1 MNDSVI
7 PNLVIDCAVDH
18 LQSTPLDKLSV
29 TAITQSVGI
38 SRVTFYNYFKNR
50 EDIIDVLVEVLL
62 AQFDEIQKKNLPFL
76 NLVNMADT
84 KEIKK
89 ILYPNTLEI
98 RSFCYKNKKKIACRL
113 SKNTTV
119 DFMDILHGTYYNHFL
134 NALPEIF
141 SAKFSEDTIT
151 SYALYMTTG
160 VRAITEEWFLSDFN
174 PSPKIVTERI
184 LSVLTPSLM
193 ELYTRN

>member
-98 RSFCYKNKKKIACRL
+98 MSFFIKQKEDRL
-113 SKNTTV
+113 SP
-119 DFMDILHGTYYNHFL
+119 I
-134 NALPEIF
+134 
-141 SAKFSEDTIT
+141 
-151 SYALYMTTG
+151 
-160 VRAITEEWFLSDFN
+160 
-174 PSPKIVTERI
+174 
-184 LSVLTPSLM
+184 
-193 ELYTRN
+193 